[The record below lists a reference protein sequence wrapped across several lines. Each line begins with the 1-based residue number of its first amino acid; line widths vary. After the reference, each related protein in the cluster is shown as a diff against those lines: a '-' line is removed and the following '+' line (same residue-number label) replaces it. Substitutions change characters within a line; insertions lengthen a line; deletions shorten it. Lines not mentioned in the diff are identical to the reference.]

1 MPNDLLTER
10 QRRLLDAVLIL
21 GVVALAFV
29 VINFASSVFSAFGD
43 IVLVFFLSWL
53 LSFALLPVINM
64 VAKVPR
70 VPQGAAVIVVYLAIV
85 AVLLAIVIQVSAA
98 LATSIGDFINNAPQL
113 ESQLTN
119 LLKEIDARLAGIGLT
134 VHLVDQAPQIVANL
148 KDFANQLVDP
158 LRSIAVASIGIFGNI
173 LILVILSIYIAIDRE
188 DISAF
193 LYRLVPPAF
202 VPQARV
208 LSVSVSKSFGGF
220 LRGQLIMGVVFGLFT
235 LIVNVVFG
243 LQYAAVTTVLAGV
256 LQMIPFFGPFV
267 SWAPPVLVALLM
279 PNAPVLPVA
288 ILMGIAWF
296 VTMNIL
302 QPRLMSGSVGIHPIV
317 VLGSVLV
324 GSKVAGIAGAIFG
337 IPIAAVISA
346 LFFHWVARSRDHG
359 AVADRAAKRLAAR
372 EGREVRRPREPVPG
386 VDEDVEDVIAA
397 KMAEADPL
405 ATPAEIEEAVNPEAV
420 TPANSTTTPWPDA

>member
-10 QRRLLDAVLIL
+10 QKRLLDAVLIL

-29 VINFASSVFSAFGD
+29 VINFASTVFYAFGD

-53 LSFALLPVINM
+53 LSFALLPVINL

-98 LATSIGDFINNAPQL
+98 LATSINDFIRNTPDLQA
-113 ESQLTN
+113 QLTN
-119 LLKEIDARLAGIGLT
+119 VLREIQSRLAGIGIN
-134 VHLVDQAPQIVANL
+134 VELVLQAPQIVANL
-148 KDFANQLVDP
+148 KDFAGQLVDP
-158 LRSIAVASIGIFGNI
+158 LQSVAVASIGVIGNV

-208 LSVSVSKSFGGF
+208 LSVSVSKGFGGF

-235 LIVNVVFG
+235 LVVNMVFG

-296 VTMNIL
+296 VTMNVL

-317 VLGSVLV
+317 VLGSVLI

-346 LFFHWVARSRDHG
+346 LFFHWVARSREHG
-359 AVADRAAKRLAAR
+359 AVADRAAMRLAAR
-372 EGREVRRPREPVPG
+372 EGREVRRPRDPVPG
-386 VDEDVEDVIAA
+386 VDEDVEDVITA
-397 KMAEADPL
+397 KMAEAQPL
-405 ATPAEIEEAVNPEAV
+405 ATPAEIEEAVNPTEV
-420 TPANSTTTPWPDA
+420 DA

>member
-29 VINFASSVFSAFGD
+29 VINFASTVFYAFGD
-43 IVLVFFLSWL
+43 ILLVFFLSWL
-53 LSFALLPVINM
+53 LSFALLPVINL

-70 VPQGAAVIVVYLAIV
+70 VPQSAAVIVVYLAIV
-85 AVLLAIVIQVSAA
+85 AVLLAIIIQISAA
-98 LATSIGDFINNAPQL
+98 LATSIGDFIQNAGEFETQL
-113 ESQLTN
+113 ANILG
-119 LLKEIDARLAGIGLT
+119 EIEKRLAGIGLA
-134 VHLVDQAPQIVANL
+134 VNLVSQAPQIVANL
-148 KDFANQLVDP
+148 KEFADQLVAP
-158 LRSIAVASIGIFGNI
+158 LQSIAVASIGIFGNI

-208 LSVSVSKSFGGF
+208 LSVSVSRSFGGF

-235 LIVNVVFG
+235 MVVNVVFG

-302 QPRLMSGSVGIHPIV
+302 QPRLMSGAVGIHPIV
-317 VLGSVLV
+317 VLGSVV
-324 GSKVAGIAGAIFG
+324 IGSKVAGIAGAIFG

-346 LFFHWVARSRDHG
+346 LFFHWVARSREHG
-359 AVADRAAKRLAAR
+359 AVADRAAQRVAAR
-372 EGREVRRPREPVPG
+372 EGREVRRPRDPVPG
-386 VDEDVEDVIAA
+386 VDEDVAEVITSKTLQAH
-397 KMAEADPL
+397 PL
-405 ATPAEIEEAVNPEAV
+405 ATPAEIEAVVDPEPV
-420 TPANSTTTPWPDA
+420 TPARTATTPEVDA

>member
-29 VINFASSVFSAFGD
+29 VINYASSLFYAFGD
-43 IVLVFFLSWL
+43 VVLVFFLSWL
-53 LSFALLPVINM
+53 LSFALLPVINL

-70 VPQGAAVIVVYLAIV
+70 VPQSAAVIVVYLAIV
-85 AVLLAIVIQVSAA
+85 AVLLAIIIQLSAA
-98 LATSIGDFINNAPQL
+98 LATSIGDFIENSPQL
-113 ESQLTN
+113 ETQLAN
-119 LLKEIDARLAGIGLT
+119 VLREIESRLAGIGFT
-134 VHLVDQAPQIVANL
+134 VNLVGQAPQITANL
-148 KDFANQLVDP
+148 QDFARQLVDP
-158 LRSIAVASIGIFGNI
+158 LQSIAVASIGVIGNI
-173 LILVILSIYIAIDRE
+173 LILVILSIYVAIDRE

-235 LIVNVVFG
+235 LVVNVVFG

-267 SWAPPVLVALLM
+267 SWAPPVLVAMLM
-279 PNAPVLPVA
+279 PNAPLLPVA

-317 VLGSVLV
+317 VLGSVV
-324 GSKVAGIAGAIFG
+324 IGSKVAGIAGAIFG

-346 LFFHWVARSRDHG
+346 LFFHWVARSREHG
-359 AVADRAAKRLAAR
+359 AVADRAAQRVAAR
-372 EGREVRRPREPVPG
+372 EGREVRRPRDPVPG
-386 VDEDVEDVIAA
+386 VDEDVEDVIVA

-405 ATPAEIEEAVNPEAV
+405 ATPAEVEEAVNPAPV
-420 TPANSTTTPWPDA
+420 TPKP